1 MNKQCRN
8 NRPYTGRGLLSP
20 CTLRAVRSQ
29 ESLFFRLEES
39 VSIALSRG
47 TVKYLS
53 TGHAIQ
59 GTTQKY
65 RGKFLAVITRMFL
78 KRFIYMVMLAK
89 VILFGDG
96 RTIQGRNFKSDTVN
110 STTMTENESVNEDF
124 ESKVMEVNSLK
135 DKASSNNS
143 CGGNC
148 NEKSPKV
155 LRGSNNHLGASCPFG
170 SKELCLI
177 YSLSKIAKVQVATPN
192 ARVFDDT
199 SKNVRNSEI
208 DRGIEEN
215 EEMRLRFSEPTE
227 DENLQTQKQMKLSNV
242 HCQAVRD
249 VFIPEV
255 KQNIPAFACRF
266 RNHTFILSSARFFQD
281 RRSYFDI
288 NVNESAFKNIKVA
301 PKISRSNEFNVVP
314 ALLILNAANNEYRIE
329 IHESNN
335 SDEGNVNRTR
345 EIQ

>member
-1 MNKQCRN
+1 M
-8 NRPYTGRGLLSP
+8 
-20 CTLRAVRSQ
+20 V
-29 ESLFFRLEES
+29 
-39 VSIALSRG
+39 V
-47 TVKYLS
+47 
-53 TGHAIQ
+53 
-59 GTTQKY
+59 
-65 RGKFLAVITRMFL
+65 LAN
-78 KRFIYMVMLAK
+78 

-96 RTIQGRNFKSDTVN
+96 RIIQDRNFKFDTVN
-110 STTMTENESVNEDF
+110 STTMTENQAVNEDF
-124 ESKVMEVNSLK
+124 ESKVIELNSLK
-135 DKASSNNS
+135 DKALSNNS

-148 NEKSPKV
+148 KEKSPKV
-155 LRGSNNHLGASCPFG
+155 LRGSNNHLGASCPFE

-192 ARVFDDT
+192 GSSSARSLKARVFDDT

-208 DRGIEEN
+208 DRRIEEN
-215 EEMRLRFSEPTE
+215 EEMRLRFLEPTE
-227 DENLQTQKQMKLSNV
+227 YENFQMQKQMKLPNV

-255 KQNIPAFACRF
+255 KQNLPAFACRF

-281 RRSYFDI
+281 RRSYLDI
-288 NVNESAFKNIKVA
+288 NVKESTFKNIKVA

-329 IHESNN
+329 IHENNN

>member
-1 MNKQCRN
+1 M
-8 NRPYTGRGLLSP
+8 
-20 CTLRAVRSQ
+20 V
-29 ESLFFRLEES
+29 
-39 VSIALSRG
+39 V
-47 TVKYLS
+47 
-53 TGHAIQ
+53 
-59 GTTQKY
+59 
-65 RGKFLAVITRMFL
+65 LAN
-78 KRFIYMVMLAK
+78 

-96 RTIQGRNFKSDTVN
+96 RTIQDRNFKSDTVN
-110 STTMTENESVNEDF
+110 SMTMTENQAVHEDF
-124 ESKVMEVNSLK
+124 ESKVMELNSLK
-135 DKASSNNS
+135 DKALRNNS

-155 LRGSNNHLGASCPFG
+155 LRGSNNHLGVSCPFE

-192 ARVFDDT
+192 GSSSARSLKARVFDDT

-208 DRGIEEN
+208 HRGIEEN

-227 DENLQTQKQMKLSNV
+227 YENFQAQKKMKLLNV

-249 VFIPEV
+249 VFIPEI
-255 KQNIPAFACRF
+255 KQNLPAYACRF

-281 RRSYFDI
+281 RRSYLDI
-288 NVNESAFKNIKVA
+288 NVKESAFKNIKVT

-314 ALLILNAANNEYRIE
+314 ALLILNAANNEYRIK
-329 IHESNN
+329 IHENNN
-335 SDEGNVNRTR
+335 SEEGNVNRTR